1 MGYGFVLQQEGQVAR
16 PWQRI
21 RAQRLDQDRQ
31 EELAARCVAAVEEGF
46 PQLAGGI
53 TATCDFRGV
62 VTLAGECETYQQ
74 LTEVAHLVAKLE
86 GVRNVVSDLTA
97 ADVEIPRRDYTA
109 WVEQGEAAGELAE
122 CDVVVVGLGIVGAA
136 ICRELSRYDLD
147 VIAVEAAED
156 VACGASKANN
166 GGVHHAGGVKP
177 GTLKAEMSVLGNRK
191 WDQLADELGFDF
203 NRCGDL
209 LYIEDPDDIDEL
221 ADEFKTAVRNGD
233 WRPRLIDGAQ
243 CLEIEPALATYGR
256 KPVMGLWMPSQGR
269 VHTYEVAV
277 ALAEN
282 AAANGVRV
290 LLNTPVCRVECER
303 VAGTADGEENSRRI
317 TGVLT
322 AKGLIRCRYVVNAAG
337 AYSDDVSAMAGDR
350 LFTIHPRRGTIAIVD
365 KARKPMFEHLTGYMN
380 PEKKQGR
387 DPNSKGGGME
397 FTPSGNILIGP
408 SAKEVPD
415 KEDTRTTAEELG
427 FIWAINEN
435 PEVTQR
441 DIIRLFAGSRPAD
454 YSEDFQIGMSEVC
467 HGLVQAGA
475 IQSPG
480 VGSSPAIA
488 EMVAGI
494 ICDDSAAAGRP
505 VGENPTFNPRRER
518 PVRLRELSHEER
530 DALIAERPEYGRIV
544 CRCEGITEGEILD
557 VLRAPVV
564 PTSIDGIKRRCRAG
578 MGRCQGGFCQPRV
591 LEIIAREL
599 GMEPTEVCLHGPG
612 SEVLRRDNRDCAQGN
627 CTLGGTPNAQRCSA
641 EEASPHA

>member
-1 MGYGFVLQQEGQVAR
+1 MGYGYVLHQDEQKER
-16 PWQRI
+16 PWQRM
-21 RAQRLDQDRQ
+21 RAQRLDAQRR
-31 EELAARCVAAVEEGF
+31 EELVGRVLACVAERF
-46 PQLAGGI
+46 PDVAPGI
-53 TATCDFRGV
+53 SASCDFRGV
-62 VTLAGECETYQQ
+62 ITLAGECATYQQ
-74 LTEVAHLVAKLE
+74 LCDLAHAVAKLE
-86 GVRNVVSDLTA
+86 GVRNVVSDMAA
-97 ADVEIPRRDYTA
+97 ADVEIPHRDYSA
-109 WVEQGEAAGELAE
+109 WVEADKAARDLAE

-136 ICRELSRYDLD
+136 IARELSRHDLR

-166 GGVHHAGGVKP
+166 GGVHHAGGVSP
-177 GTLKAEMSVLGNRK
+177 GTLKAEMSVLGNRM

-203 NRCGDL
+203 VRCGDL
-209 LYIEDPDDIDEL
+209 LYVEDPEDIDEL
-221 ADEFKTAVRNGD
+221 AEEFKTAVRNGD
-233 WRPRLIDGAQ
+233 WLPRLIDGAQ
-243 CLEIEPALATYGR
+243 CLEIEPALARHGI

-282 AAANGVRV
+282 AATNGVQIM
-290 LLNTPVCRVECER
+290 LGTPVCRIETER
-303 VAGTADGEENSRRI
+303 VVGTVDGEEGSRRI

-322 AKGLIRCRYVVNAAG
+322 SRGLIRCRYVVNAAG
-337 AYSDDVSAMAGDR
+337 AYSDEISAMAGDR
-350 LFTIHPRRGTIAIVD
+350 LFTIHPRRGTIAIID
-365 KARKPMFEHLTGYMN
+365 KARTPMYEHLTGHMN
-380 PEKKQGR
+380 PEKKQAR

-427 FIWAINEN
+427 FVWAINEN
-435 PEVTQR
+435 PEVSQR

-454 YSEDFQIGMSEVC
+454 FSEDFQIGMSEVTC
-467 HGLVQAGA
+467 GLVQAGA

-488 EMVAGI
+488 CMVADI
-494 ICDDSAAAGRP
+494 IREDCAAQGRP
-505 VGENPTFNPRRER
+505 VGVNPTFDPHRER
-518 PVRLRELSHEER
+518 PVRLRDLSHEER
-530 DALIAERPEYGRIV
+530 DALIARRPEYGRIV

-564 PTSIDGIKRRCRAG
+564 PMSIDAIKRRCRAG

-591 LEIIAREL
+591 LEIISREL
-599 GMEPTEVCLHGPG
+599 GCDPTEVCLHGAG
-612 SEVLRRDNRDCAQGN
+612 SEVLRRDNRTRDTEGVAD
-627 CTLGGTPNAQRCSA
+627 
-641 EEASPHA
+641 HA